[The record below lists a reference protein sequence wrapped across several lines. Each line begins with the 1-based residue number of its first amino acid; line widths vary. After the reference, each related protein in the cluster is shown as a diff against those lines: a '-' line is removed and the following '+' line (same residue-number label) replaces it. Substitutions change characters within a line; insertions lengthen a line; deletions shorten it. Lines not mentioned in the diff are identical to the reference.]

1 MNNVEEYYKQL
12 ELTQPVDVRRVYL
25 ASDDPTVL
33 KDARAKYAFFSQ
45 LLKILL
51 NLLFL
56 GIQSTSSLEM
66 LT

>member
-33 KDARAKYAFFSQ
+33 KDARAKYEFLFWVICDFS
-45 LLKILL
+45 
-51 NLLFL
+51 NFDF
-56 GIQSTSSLEM
+56 
-66 LT
+66 